1 MKHAVMNDENRTSNF
16 TKPTVRITRARAR
29 VLRPSNGLPP
39 LYLQQNRMTDGS
51 CEQTPKEQH
60 QIITKQQRV
69 QLLVLSIREGL
80 FLKIFGDSSLISNL
94 LYLLILPLDSNSRF
108 SFLCAQTHCIWD
120 VVGCQP
126 SKQDRKGSL
135 QKKGMVE
142 PPCVVR
148 NTKVSGDRSESIM
161 EERNRVRV
169 KETQEISSPT
179 SSAIEP
185 TEFINGKISGE
196 AGLIPLL
203 SDSSTHV
210 PLISASDR
218 ADHAEDG
225 KPCVK
230 QEHLDDRSITDIDS
244 KHKDPQMCSLYAAD
258 IYSNLYARQVDRRP
272 FANYMEK
279 LQQDI
284 TQGMRGILIDWL
296 VEVSEEYRL
305 VPDTLYLTVNL
316 IDRFLSENYIEKQ
329 KLQLLG
335 VTCMLIASKY
345 EEICAP
351 RVEEFCFITDNT
363 YTKEEDMFKLFTVLI
378 CGDMAG
384 GENGKSHSELFG
396 FSIVCSHHKEVPQVP
411 SVELEFLANYLAE
424 LTLIEYSFLKFLPS
438 LVAASAVFLARWTLD
453 QSEHPWNPTLEHY
466 TRYKTSDLK
475 TAVLQLQD
483 LQLNTSRCVLNAIRE
498 KYKQPK
504 FKCVSTL
511 SSPKPVQSLF

>member
-16 TKPTVRITRARAR
+16 TEPTVRITRARAK

-39 LYLQQNRMTDGS
+39 LYPSAKQDDRRVLRANSKRAASDNNKTAAS
-51 CEQTPKEQH
+51 SAACPQH
-60 QIITKQQRV
+60 KRRAVLKDVTNITCQ
-69 QLLVLSIREGL
+69 
-80 FLKIFGDSSLISNL
+80 SLYINCT
-94 LYLLILPLDSNSRF
+94 N
-108 SFLCAQTHCIWD
+108 AAA
-120 VVGCQP
+120 CQP

-135 QKKGMVE
+135 QKKGKAE
-142 PPCVVR
+142 PRCVAK
-148 NTKVSGDRSESIM
+148 NTKVSGYRSESIM
-161 EERNRVRV
+161 DERNKVRV
-169 KETQEISSPT
+169 KETQEISSTT

-196 AGLIPLL
+196 AGLIPLM
-203 SDSSTHV
+203 SDSSTHI

-225 KPCVK
+225 KLCVK
-230 QEHLDDRSITDIDS
+230 QENLDDRGITDIDS

-258 IYSNLYARQVDRRP
+258 IYSNLYSRQVDRRP

-279 LQQDI
+279 LQRDI

-363 YTKEEDMFKLFTVLI
+363 YTKEEVVKMESRVL
-378 CGDMAG
+378 
-384 GENGKSHSELFG
+384 NFLG
-396 FSIVCSHHKEVPQVP
+396 FQLSVPTTKKFLRRFIQAAQVSYKVP

-424 LTLIEYSFLKFLPS
+424 LTLIDYSFLKFLPS
-438 LVAASAVFLARWTLD
+438 LIAASAVFLARWTLD

-466 TRYKTSDLK
+466 TRYKTSELK
-475 TAVLQLQD
+475 TAVRELQD
-483 LQLNTSRCVLNAIRE
+483 LQLNTSGCMLNAVRE
-498 KYKQPK
+498 KYRQPK